1 MMKTPIALAFS
12 VLLSG
17 AVNAQETTLIHI
29 PAKDASEYPVAE
41 WENPLR
47 DADEPQRARIGIA
60 EGEAAV
66 ANAPDHATR
75 YTAKEYNFP
84 MGALR
89 VLYFEKDAGPVIH
102 QITFETQL
110 MMLEGSATVGSA
122 GETVQLNQG
131 DAISMPSGVLRNNN
145 PDGDTVIATWVV
157 PYTSDNPASTVVRGS
172 ELPLRSLAQWMD
184 GDTPVTATSPEDI
197 ANAPDGAGKFDLKRY
212 GFDGNS
218 IRHAILH
225 KGGKTTHGTN
235 GRDILTYIWKG
246 HMLRTE
252 DGVEYEVKAGDAI
265 REENQKTG
273 WWDLLEDSEFLATDM
288 PLDPSRPRFNVQRDE
303 GVEAGAGYAQ

>member
-1 MMKTPIALAFS
+1 MMKTLLIAALTLLAAN
-12 VLLSG
+12 
-17 AVNAQETTLIHI
+17 AVNAQDACLIHI
-29 PAKDASEYPVAE
+29 PAQDAPEYQVAE

-47 DADEPQRARIGIA
+47 DADGPQRLRIGIA
-60 EGEAAV
+60 EGEAAL

-89 VLYFEKDAGPVIH
+89 VLFFEKNAGPVIH

-122 GETVQLNQG
+122 GETVHLNQG
-131 DAISMPSGVLRNNN
+131 DAVSMPSGVLRNDD
-145 PDGDTVIATWVV
+145 PDGDTVVATWVV
-157 PYTSDNPASTVVRGS
+157 PYTSDNPKSMVVRGDD
-172 ELPLRSLAQWMD
+172 LPVRSIAQWMD

-197 ANAPDGAGKFDLKRY
+197 AKAPDGAGKFDLKRY

-225 KGGKTTHGTN
+225 KGGSTTHGTN
-235 GRDILTYIWKG
+235 GRDILIYIWKG

-252 DGVEYEVKAGDAI
+252 DGVEYEVRAGDAI
-265 REENQKTG
+265 REENLKTG

-288 PLDPSRPRFNVQRDE
+288 PLDPSKPRFNVQRDE
-303 GVEAGAGYAQ
+303 GVEAGPGYAQ

>member
-1 MMKTPIALAFS
+1 MIMALAAFAA
-12 VLLSG
+12 G
-17 AVNAQETTLIHI
+17 AVNAQETSLIHI
-29 PAKDASEYPVAE
+29 PAKDAPEYPVAE

-47 DADEPQRARIGIA
+47 DADGPQRPRIGIA

-66 ANAPDHATR
+66 ANAPDHATH

-84 MGALR
+84 MGSLR
-89 VLYFEKDAGPVIH
+89 VLHFEKDAGPVIH

-110 MMLEGSATVGSA
+110 MMLEGFTTVGSA
-122 GETVQLNQG
+122 GKTVSLNQG
-131 DAISMPSGVLRNNN
+131 DAVSLPSGVLRNDN

-157 PYTSDNPASTVVRGS
+157 PYTAENPKSAVVRGAD
-172 ELPLRSLAQWMD
+172 LPVRTLAQYMD
-184 GDTPVTATSPEDI
+184 GDTPVTAMTPEDI
-197 ANAPDGAGKFDLKRY
+197 AKAPDDAGKFDLKRY
-212 GFDGNS
+212 SFDGNS

-235 GRDILTYIWKG
+235 GRDILIYIWKG

-288 PLDPSRPRFNVQRDE
+288 PLDPSKPRFNVQRDD
-303 GVEAGAGYAQ
+303 GVEAGSGYAQ